1 MRFLNPSAPPP
12 PPVLPPPPAGLRRAS
27 FDTWLAIHTQ
37 PWNVVAIDGNI
48 GSGKSTL
55 VRNLRAK
62 LEQRGRAVAELP
74 SPGLGGGETSPAFM
88 CATERTHEWKR
99 ILPLY
104 YKDTARWAF
113 PFQMQCLLSHIRTMR
128 EAEAT
133 GARLLITER
142 SPMATQHVFG
152 SLLQKEGLITPEETE
167 LFEGYVEELAW
178 RPDHV
183 LFLECPAEECERRIL
198 ARSRDGEGGIPL
210 AYLQSVDAAYSEFLA
225 DYEAQ
230 GFGVH
235 RLSTFTATEEE
246 VLAQVLQKLE
256 VIGDGG
262 AAPTKAAGRDPLGLS
277 PSR

>member
-1 MRFLNPSAPPP
+1 
-12 PPVLPPPPAGLRRAS
+12 
-27 FDTWLAIHTQ
+27 Q
-37 PWNVVAIDGNI
+37 VVAIDGNI

-55 VRNLRAK
+55 VRNLRRE
-62 LEQRGRAVAELP
+62 LEQRGAPKGTRGTIGDGRSSAA
-74 SPGLGGGETSPAFM
+74 SPGGAQTDAAAVL

-104 YKDTARWAF
+104 YQDTARWAY

-128 EAEAT
+128 EAEEI

-167 LFEGYVEELAW
+167 LFEGYVRELAW

-183 LFLECPAEECERRIL
+183 IFLECPAQECERRIL

-210 AYLQSVDAAYSEFLA
+210 DYLQRVDSAYQQFLS
-225 DYEAQ
+225 DYKAQ

-235 RLSTFTATEEE
+235 RFSTHTASEEE
-246 VLAQVLQKLE
+246 VLAQVLQT
-256 VIGDGG
+256 IDSIRADGG
-262 AAPTKAAGRDPLGLS
+262 GVAGGRSPLGFS

>member
-1 MRFLNPSAPPP
+1 M
-12 PPVLPPPPAGLRRAS
+12 
-27 FDTWLAIHTQ
+27 
-37 PWNVVAIDGNI
+37 
-48 GSGKSTL
+48 
-55 VRNLRAK
+55 RNLRAE
-62 LEQRGRAVAELP
+62 LERRGRTVVDLP
-74 SPGLGGGETSPAFM
+74 PPGLGGGEASPAFM

-104 YKDTARWAF
+104 YQDTARWAF

-128 EAEAT
+128 EAEAA
-133 GARLLITER
+133 GARVLITER

-183 LFLECPAEECERRIL
+183 IFLECPAEECERRIL

-210 AYLQSVDAAYSEFLA
+210 SYLQSVDAAYCEFMA
-225 DYEAQ
+225 DYKAQ

-235 RLSTFTATEEE
+235 RLSTFTAVEEE
-246 VLAQVLQKLE
+246 VLAQVLQTLGD
-256 VIGDGG
+256 IGEGA
-262 AAPTKAAGRDPLGLS
+262 AAPTDAAGRDPFGLS